1 MRTCCRCH
9 FIEPARDGALAR
21 SLPPDAHLAACA
33 PHRACRFDW
42 LSDEI
47 EGISEAEDVARTLA
61 LLSEAVQ
68 DYLSVPLWAQY
79 LE

>member
-1 MRTCCRCH
+1 MPVCPPPACCARACSTACV
-9 FIEPARDGALAR
+9 PA
-21 SLPPDAHLAACA
+21 P
-33 PHRACRFDW
+33 ACRFDW

-47 EGISEAEDVARTLA
+47 EGISDADDVARVLA
-61 LLSEAVQ
+61 LMEEAVQ